1 MITDFKKID
10 SLSPSDFEIFVRDV
24 FVAAGWTDA
33 MITKVGQEFQHGDGG
48 VDIFAYKN
56 KRKFAI
62 EVKQRKAGT
71 TVDVKALNQLVTGAK
86 LANVASMILVTNSY
100 FTSEV
105 KVRALRLGVE
115 LMDRDG
121 LQDLWIK
128 KHSEIGREIKPRQYQ
143 ETVIQESLDK
153 FNGGKNRLL
162 LEMATGLGKTY
173 TVAHLIKQILKQG
186 NVKRVL
192 FLAHQ
197 VEILLQS
204 VTAFKNV
211 LGIGTYSF
219 SACFGGADPEP
230 TDFVF
235 GSFDTLFSKIATLE
249 KETFDIVIVDEAHH
263 TPAVTYAAVVEHFHP
278 KLLVGLTATPFRED
292 SKDVLAF
299 FGGSAGHV
307 GKYDLAWA
315 LRHNKLAFPKY
326 LVLLDD
332 LDQSR
337 IDQLSAGMSI
347 KDLDQ
352 QLFLHKKDEEVV
364 RIIEKTVR
372 DKEIPNPKGIVF
384 CRSIKHINHLIQ
396 FFPTGS
402 ATFVH
407 SKMTDQQRWQNIR
420 DFREGTYRYI
430 LVRDLF
436 NEGVD
441 IPETNLLVFMRYTG
455 SHTVWLQQLGRGL
468 RKTPNKDFVYVLDFV
483 GSLERLNEVHQL
495 TKSVNNTPIEKENW
509 EEPPPRAKKET
520 VHNSSL
526 EVNYSQSAA
535 QVLELIEAMQY
546 RLKSRMQAVE
556 VLQRYYGD
564 YEKIPALNEVESALI
579 DTTAD
584 QIATHFDSYFGY
596 LEAALPEQY
605 DQDLFKNLCFD
616 YAEKFY
622 QENHICPSFRAISL
636 ANQHNGLLACSEL
649 DVKFFLHSEK
659 ELEKHLSEKYELVE
673 SKKQVVADAVEIELP
688 IENVTIT
695 ETDEESS
702 LIDKYFYVINTRQD
716 LLKLPIEERA
726 EIKRVFNSEFRF
738 LNALQN
744 KKAQT
749 DNNLIP
755 FPEHPPL
762 YNWHSFFQRD
772 IKK

>member
-1 MITDFKKID
+1 MLTDFKKID
-10 SLSPSDFEIFVRDV
+10 TLSPSDFEIFVRDV
-24 FVAAGWTDA
+24 FVAAGWSDA
-33 MITKVGQEFQHGDGG
+33 IITKVGQEFQHGDGG
-48 VDIFAYKN
+48 VDIFASKN

-62 EVKQRKAGT
+62 EVKQRQAGS

-86 LANVASMILVTNSY
+86 LANVSNMILVTNSY

-128 KHSEIGREIKPRQYQ
+128 KHSEIGREIKPRKYQ
-143 ETVIQESLDK
+143 ETVIQDSLAR
-153 FNGGKNRLL
+153 FNEGKSRLL
-162 LEMATGLGKTY
+162 IEMATGLGKTY
-173 TVAHLIKQILKQG
+173 TVAHLVKQILQQG
-186 NVKRVL
+186 KAKRVL

-219 SACFGGADPEP
+219 SACFGGADPEH

-249 KETFDIVIVDEAHH
+249 KETFDVVIVDEAHH
-263 TPAVTYAAVVEHFHP
+263 TPAITYATVVEHFHP

-292 SKDVLAF
+292 NKDVLAF

-337 IDQLSAGMSI
+337 IDQLDSGLSI
-347 KDLDQ
+347 SDLDQ
-352 QLFLHKKDEEVV
+352 RLFLHKKDEEVV
-364 RIIEKTVR
+364 RIIEKTVQ
-372 DKEIPNPKGIVF
+372 DKQIENLKGIVF
-384 CRSIKHINHLIQ
+384 CRSITHINYLIQ
-396 FFPTGS
+396 FFPAGS

-420 DFREGTYRYI
+420 DFREGNYHYI

-468 RKTPNKDFVYVLDFV
+468 RKTPNKDYVHVLDFV

-495 TKSVNNTPIEKENW
+495 TKRVNAIPIDKDNW
-509 EEPPPRAKKET
+509 EAPPRDRKET

-535 QVLELIEAMQY
+535 QVLQLIEELQY
-546 RLKSRMQAVE
+546 RLKSRMQAIE
-556 VLQRYYGD
+556 ALQRYYED
-564 YEKIPALNEVESALI
+564 YDKIPELNEIGSVLTDISI
-579 DTTAD
+579 D

-596 LEAALPEQY
+596 LEAALTGQYEQS
-605 DQDLFKNLCFD
+605 LFGTLCLE
-616 YAEKFY
+616 YAQNFY
-622 QENHICPSFRAISL
+622 AQNHIIPSFRAISL
-636 ANQHNGLLACSEL
+636 ANQYNGLLACSEPE
-649 DVKFFLHSEK
+649 VKFLLGSET
-659 ELEKHLSEKYELVE
+659 ELENYLLEKTDLIQSTQQAIAEPI
-673 SKKQVVADAVEIELP
+673 EITLP
-688 IENVTIT
+688 INTAAT
-695 ETDEESS
+695 EINEESL
-702 LIDKYFYVINTRQD
+702 LIDKYLTVIKTRQD
-716 LLKLPIEERA
+716 LLNLSAEERT

-738 LNALQN
+738 LSCLQD
-744 KKAQT
+744 KIK
-749 DNNLIP
+749 NN
-755 FPEHPPL
+755 
-762 YNWHSFFQRD
+762 
-772 IKK
+772 

>member
-71 TVDVKALNQLVTGAK
+71 TVDVKSLNQLVTGAK

-128 KHSEIGREIKPRQYQ
+128 KHSEIGREIKPRKYQ

-153 FNGGKNRLL
+153 FNGGKSRLL

-173 TVAHLIKQILKQG
+173 TVAHLIKQILQQG

-211 LGIGTYSF
+211 LGIGTYSY
-219 SACFGGADPEP
+219 SACFGGAAPEP

-278 KLLVGLTATPFRED
+278 QLLVGLTATPFRED

-347 KDLDQ
+347 SDLDK

-364 RIIEKTVR
+364 RIIEKTVH
-372 DKEIPNPKGIVF
+372 DKAIPNPKGIVF
-384 CRSIKHINHLIQ
+384 CRSIKHITHLIQ
-396 FFPTGS
+396 FFPVGS

-407 SKMTDQQRWQNIR
+407 SQMTDQQRWQNIR

-441 IPETNLLVFMRYTG
+441 IPETNLLVFIRYTG

-495 TKSVNNTPIEKENW
+495 TKRINNTPIEKENW
-509 EEPPPRAKKET
+509 EEPPEPREKKET
-520 VHNSSL
+520 VHNSSI

-546 RLKSRMQAVE
+546 RLKSRMQAIE
-556 VLQRYYGD
+556 VLQRYYD
-564 YEKIPALNEVESALI
+564 NYEKIPALNEVESVLI

-596 LEAALPEQY
+596 LEAALSEQY
-605 DQDLFKNLCFD
+605 DQNVFKNLCFD

-649 DVKFFLHSEK
+649 EVKFFLHSEK
-659 ELEKHLSEKYELVE
+659 ELEKHLSEKYGFFEP
-673 SKKQVVADAVEIELP
+673 KKQVALDTIEIESP
-688 IENVTIT
+688 VDNVKIT
-695 ETDEESS
+695 EVNEEA
-702 LIDKYFYVINTRQD
+702 LLLDKYQTLVIRTVQD
-716 LLKLPIEERA
+716 LLRLPDEARA
-726 EIKRVFNSEFRF
+726 DIKRVFNSEFRF
-738 LNALQN
+738 FKCLQER
-744 KKAQT
+744 KKNMS
-749 DNNLIP
+749 NNQFL
-755 FPEHPPL
+755 
-762 YNWHSFFQRD
+762 
-772 IKK
+772 

>member
-33 MITKVGQEFQHGDGG
+33 IITKVGQEFQHGDGG

-62 EVKQRKAGT
+62 EVKQRKAGI
-71 TVDVKALNQLVTGAK
+71 TVDVKSLNQLVTGAK
-86 LANVASMILVTNSY
+86 LANVASMILATNSY

-115 LMDRDG
+115 LLDRDG

-153 FNGGKNRLL
+153 FNGGKSRLL

-186 NVKRVL
+186 KVKRVL

-219 SACFGGADPEP
+219 SACFGGADPEE

-249 KETFDIVIVDEAHH
+249 KETFDVVIVDEAHH
-263 TPAVTYAAVVEHFHP
+263 TPAVTYATVVEHFHP

-347 KDLDQ
+347 SDLDK

-364 RIIEKTVR
+364 RIIEKTVH
-372 DKEIPNPKGIVF
+372 DKAIPNPKGIVF

-396 FFPTGS
+396 FFPAGT

-420 DFREGTYRYI
+420 DFREGNYRYI

-495 TKSVNNTPIEKENW
+495 TKRINNMPIEKENW
-509 EEPPPRAKKET
+509 EEPPEPREKKET
-520 VHNSSL
+520 VHNSSI

-556 VLQRYYGD
+556 VLQRFYEN
-564 YEKIPALNEVESALI
+564 YEKIPALNEVESLLMDI
-579 DTTAD
+579 TAD

-596 LEAALPEQY
+596 LEAALSEQY
-605 DQDLFKNLCFD
+605 DQNSFKKLCFD

-622 QENHICPSFRAISL
+622 QENHIFPSFRAISL

-649 DVKFFLHSEK
+649 EVKFFLHSEE
-659 ELEKHLSEKYELVE
+659 ELEKYLSKKYSFVKSE
-673 SKKQVVADAVEIELP
+673 KQVVADIFEIESSAD
-688 IENVTIT
+688 EKIT
-695 ETDEESS
+695 EKNEEELLLDEYQSLVISS
-702 LIDKYFYVINTRQD
+702 AQD
-716 LLKLPIEERA
+716 LLRLSDEKRA

-738 LNALQN
+738 FRCLQER
-744 KKAQT
+744 KKSIS
-749 DNNLIP
+749 NNQFL
-755 FPEHPPL
+755 
-762 YNWHSFFQRD
+762 
-772 IKK
+772 

>member
-1 MITDFKKID
+1 MINDFKKID

-24 FVAAGWTDA
+24 FVAAGWSDA
-33 MITKVGQEFQHGDGG
+33 IITRVGQEFQHGDGG
-48 VDIFAYKN
+48 VDIFAYKA

-62 EVKQRKAGT
+62 EVKQRAAGT

-86 LANVASMILVTNSY
+86 LANVNNMILVTNSY

-115 LMDRDG
+115 LTDRDG
-121 LQDLWIK
+121 LQNLWIK
-128 KHSEIGREIKPRQYQ
+128 KHSEIGREIKPRKYQ
-143 ETVIQESLDK
+143 ETVIEDSLTR
-153 FNGGKNRLL
+153 FNDGKNRLL
-162 LEMATGLGKTY
+162 IEMATGLGKTY
-173 TVAHLIKQILKQG
+173 TVAHLLKQLLQQG
-186 NVKRVL
+186 KIKRVL

-219 SACFGGADPEP
+219 SACFGGADPEH

-249 KETFDIVIVDEAHH
+249 KETFDVVIVDEAHH
-263 TPAVTYAAVVEHFHP
+263 TPAITYATVVQHFHP

-292 SKDVLAF
+292 NKDVLAF

-337 IDQLSAGMSI
+337 IDQLDKGMSI
-347 KDLDQ
+347 SDLDQ
-352 QLFLHKKDEEVV
+352 RLFLHKKDEEVV
-364 RIIEKTVR
+364 RIIEKTVQ
-372 DKEIPNPKGIVF
+372 DKQIPNLKGIVF
-384 CRSIKHINHLIQ
+384 CRSIAHIIYLIQ
-396 FFPTGS
+396 FFPAGS

-420 DFREGTYRYI
+420 DFREGNYRYI

-436 NEGVD
+436 NEGID

-468 RKTPNKDFVYVLDFV
+468 RKTPNKDYVHVLDFV

-495 TKSVNNTPIEKENW
+495 TKRVNSIPIEKDNW
-509 EEPPPRAKKET
+509 EEAPVRDKKET

-535 QVLELIEAMQY
+535 QVLQLIEELQY
-546 RLKSRMQAVE
+546 RLKSRMQAIE
-556 VLQRYYGD
+556 VLQRYYDD
-564 YEKIPALNEVESALI
+564 YNKIPALNEIEGVLNDI
-579 DTTAD
+579 TVD
-584 QIATHFDSYFGY
+584 QIATHFDSYLGY
-596 LEAALPEQY
+596 LEAALTGQY
-605 DQDLFKNLCFD
+605 DQGLFRTLCLD
-616 YAEKFY
+616 YAQRFY
-622 QENHICPSFRAISL
+622 QQNHICPTFRAISL
-636 ANQHNGLLACSEL
+636 ANQYNGLLACSEPE
-649 DVKFFLHSEK
+649 VKFLLGSES
-659 ELEKHLSEKYELVE
+659 ELEIYLSAKNKPVK
-673 SKKQVVADAVEIELP
+673 SIHQTVAEP
-688 IENVTIT
+688 IETAAPINSIAA
-695 ETDEESS
+695 EINNEAL
-702 LIDKYFYVINTRQD
+702 LIDKYLEIIKTRQD
-716 LLKLPIEERA
+716 LLKLWLFPI
-726 EIKRVFNSEFRF
+726 SWGS
-738 LNALQN
+738 
-744 KKAQT
+744 
-749 DNNLIP
+749 
-755 FPEHPPL
+755 H
-762 YNWHSFFQRD
+762 YM
-772 IKK
+772 

>member
-10 SLSPSDFEIFVRDV
+10 SLSPSDFEVFVRDV
-24 FVAAGWTDA
+24 FVAAGWSDA
-33 MITKVGQEFQHGDGG
+33 IITKVGQEFQHGDGG

-62 EVKQRKAGT
+62 EVKQRAAGT

-86 LANVASMILVTNSY
+86 LANVANMILVTNSY

-115 LMDRDG
+115 LTDRDG
-121 LQDLWIK
+121 LQNLWIQ
-128 KHSEIGREIKPRQYQ
+128 KHSEIGREIKPRKYQ
-143 ETVIQESLDK
+143 ETVIQDSLTR
-153 FNGGKNRLL
+153 FNDGKNRLL
-162 LEMATGLGKTY
+162 IEMATGLGKTY
-173 TVAHLIKQILKQG
+173 TVAHLLKQILQQG
-186 NVKRVL
+186 KVKRVL

-211 LGIGTYSF
+211 FGIGTYSF
-219 SACFGGADPEP
+219 SACFGGADPED

-235 GSFDTLFSKIATLE
+235 GSFDTLFSKITSLE
-249 KETFDIVIVDEAHH
+249 KETFDVVIVDEAHH
-263 TPAVTYAAVVEHFHP
+263 TPAITYATVVEHFHP

-292 SKDVLAF
+292 NKDVLAF

-337 IDQLSAGMSI
+337 IDQLDRGMSI
-347 KDLDQ
+347 SDLDQ
-352 QLFLHKKDEEVV
+352 RLFLHKKDEEVV
-364 RIIEKTVR
+364 RIIEKTVQ
-372 DKEIPNPKGIVF
+372 DKQIPNLKGIVF
-384 CRSIKHINHLIQ
+384 CRSITHINYLIQ
-396 FFPTGS
+396 FFPAGS

-420 DFREGTYRYI
+420 DFREGNYRYI

-436 NEGVD
+436 NEGID

-468 RKTPNKDFVYVLDFV
+468 RKTPNKDYVHVLDFV

-495 TKSVNNTPIEKENW
+495 TKRVNSIPIEQDNW
-509 EEPPPRAKKET
+509 ESPPRDKKET

-535 QVLELIEAMQY
+535 QVLQLIEELQY

-556 VLQRYYGD
+556 VLRRYYED
-564 YEKIPALNEVESALI
+564 YNKIPALNEIESVLTDI
-579 DTTAD
+579 TVD

-596 LEAALPEQY
+596 LEAALTAQY
-605 DQDLFKNLCFD
+605 DQDLFRTQCLD
-616 YAEKFY
+616 YAQNFY
-622 QENHICPSFRAISL
+622 QENHICPTFRAISL
-636 ANQHNGLLACSEL
+636 ANQYNGLLACSESE
-649 DVKFFLHSEK
+649 VKFLLGSED
-659 ELEKHLSEKYELVE
+659 ELEIYLSGKNKPVK
-673 SKKQVVADAVEIELP
+673 STHQAVAEP
-688 IENVTIT
+688 IEIASPINIMAT
-695 ETDEESS
+695 EINDEAL
-702 LIDKYFYVINTRQD
+702 LIDKYSEIIKTRQD
-716 LLKLPIEERA
+716 LLKLSVEDRA
-726 EIKRVFNSEFRF
+726 EIKRIFNSEFRF
-738 LNALQN
+738 FSCLQDKLKN
-744 KKAQT
+744 
-749 DNNLIP
+749 D
-755 FPEHPPL
+755 
-762 YNWHSFFQRD
+762 
-772 IKK
+772 

>member
-1 MITDFKKID
+1 MIVDFKKID
-10 SLSPSDFEIFVRDV
+10 DLSSSDFEIFVRDV
-24 FVAAGWTDA
+24 FVAAGWSNA
-33 MITKVGQEFQHGDGG
+33 IITKVGQEFQHGDGG
-48 VDIFAYKN
+48 VDIFAYKS

-62 EVKQRKAGT
+62 EVKQRKAGV
-71 TVDVKALNQLVTGAK
+71 TVDIKALNQLVTGAK
-86 LANVASMILVTNSY
+86 LANVTNMILVTNSY

-115 LMDRDG
+115 LIDRDA
-121 LQDLWIK
+121 LQNLWIE
-128 KHSEIGREIKPRQYQ
+128 KHSEIGREIKPRTYQ
-143 ETVIQESLDK
+143 EKVIDDSVAR
-153 FNGGKNRLL
+153 FNAGKNRLL
-162 LEMATGLGKTY
+162 IEMATGLGKTY
-173 TVAHLIKQILKQG
+173 TVAHLIKRLLQQG
-186 NVKRVL
+186 KAKRVL

-219 SACFGGADPEP
+219 SACFGGANPED

-235 GSFDTLFSKIATLE
+235 GSFDTLFSKITTLE

-263 TPAVTYAAVVEHFHP
+263 TPAITYATVVDHFHP

-292 SKDVLAF
+292 NKDVLAF

-337 IDQLSAGMSI
+337 IDQLDKGMSI
-347 KDLDQ
+347 SDLDQ
-352 QLFLHKKDEEVV
+352 RLFLHKKDEEVV
-364 RIIEKTVR
+364 RIIEKTVQ
-372 DKEIPNPKGIVF
+372 DKEIQNLKGIVF
-384 CRSIKHINHLIQ
+384 CRSITHINYLIQ
-396 FFPTGS
+396 FFPAGT
-402 ATFVH
+402 ATFVY

-420 DFREGTYRYI
+420 DFREGSYRYI

-468 RKTPNKDFVYVLDFV
+468 RKTPNKDYVHVLDFV

-495 TKSVNNTPIEKENW
+495 TKRVNSIPIEKENW
-509 EEPPPRAKKET
+509 EQPPRDRKET

-535 QVLELIEAMQY
+535 QVLQLIEELQY
-546 RLKSRMQAVE
+546 RLKSRSQAIE
-556 VLQRYYGD
+556 VLRKYYENYNNLPPVD
-564 YEKIPALNEVESALI
+564 KLEKVLPDI
-579 DTTAD
+579 TAD

-596 LEAALPEQY
+596 LEAALTGQY
-605 DQDLFKNLCFD
+605 DQSFFRTLCLD
-616 YAEKFY
+616 YALAFY
-622 QENHICPSFRAISL
+622 QQNNICPTFRAISL
-636 ANQHNGLLACSEL
+636 ANQYNGLLAYSEPEVKFLLGSESEL
-649 DVKFFLHSEK
+649 EDYLVGKNKF
-659 ELEKHLSEKYELVE
+659 LETSGQITENNEPV
-673 SKKQVVADAVEIELP
+673 SANN
-688 IENVTIT
+688 IENTNIN
-695 ETDEESS
+695 DESL
-702 LIDKYFYVINTRQD
+702 LIDKYSDFIKTRQD
-716 LLKLPIEERA
+716 LLKLSTEDRA
-726 EIKRVFNSEFRF
+726 EIKKVFNSEFRF
-738 LNALQN
+738 LNCLRN
-744 KKAQT
+744 KK
-749 DNNLIP
+749 
-755 FPEHPPL
+755 
-762 YNWHSFFQRD
+762 
-772 IKK
+772 